1 MKTQTRRPLTL
12 DQRREL
18 CAEKVTLNGHRA
30 VIGGYNKK
38 FASVTDLDSG
48 LSAEWAWLTVL
59 HIINFSDGAF
69 RS

>member
-1 MKTQTRRPLTL
+1 MKAQKPKPLEL
-12 DQRREL
+12 EERREL

-30 VIGGYNKK
+30 AIGGAQNK
-38 FASVTDLDSG
+38 FATVTDLDSG

-59 HIINFSDGAF
+59 HVINFSNGAF